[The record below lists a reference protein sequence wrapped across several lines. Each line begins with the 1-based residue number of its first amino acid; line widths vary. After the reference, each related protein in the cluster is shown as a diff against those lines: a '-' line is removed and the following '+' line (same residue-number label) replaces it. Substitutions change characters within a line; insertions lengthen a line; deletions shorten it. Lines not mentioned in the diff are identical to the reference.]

1 MQALFQAHTFISR
14 VAYGQREINKK
25 GPLLLIRVSDLISLK
40 YSAEEIELVQLV
52 QTSPSRS
59 VASVPTCQIPFQ
71 IEFQMCNSE
80 SGPNSCAFFCVF
92 LDRNPCLHAQLWSL
106 FLTAFAR
113 ISNLVSVFV
122 ESICLADFSS
132 LLFVL
137 RLLSVSPCTRV
148 NVQYVYTQTWCVYT
162 EYIYHSFK
170 CLLGTVVLL

>member
-1 MQALFQAHTFISR
+1 MQALFSAHTFISR

-40 YSAEEIELVQLV
+40 YSVGEIELV

-59 VASVPTCQIPFQ
+59 VAFLPTCQIPFQ
-71 IEFQMCNSE
+71 IEFQMCNSK
-80 SGPNSCAFFCVF
+80 SGPNSCAFFFVF
-92 LDRNPCLHAQLWSL
+92 LDGNPCVHAQLWSL

-113 ISNLVSVFV
+113 ISNLVSLFV
-122 ESICLADFSS
+122 ESICLADFSF

-137 RLLSVSPCTRV
+137 RLLSVSPCTQV

-162 EYIYHSFK
+162 E
-170 CLLGTVVLL
+170 